1 MINYRKQS
9 LNKKRPSD
17 NIKRHIPLMT
27 KLDYSLS
34 NSSEDEDRFDNQFDE
49 GQFID

>member
-1 MINYRKQS
+1 VINYRKQS

-34 NSSEDEDRFDNQFDE
+34 NSSEDEEHFDYQFDE

>member
-1 MINYRKQS
+1 VINYRKKS

-17 NIKRHIPLMT
+17 NIKRHIPIMT

-34 NSSEDEDRFDNQFDE
+34 NSSEDEDHIDNQFDE
-49 GQFID
+49 EQFIE

>member
-1 MINYRKQS
+1 
-9 LNKKRPSD
+9 
-17 NIKRHIPLMT
+17 MT

-34 NSSEDEDRFDNQFDE
+34 NSSEDEEHFDNQFDE

>member
-1 MINYRKQS
+1 
-9 LNKKRPSD
+9 
-17 NIKRHIPLMT
+17 MT

-49 GQFID
+49 GGFID